1 MDARGDPR
9 MSSSEHHPGLVAG
22 GLPSSPLPA
31 ATIHGVRLSFSP
43 TAAGVPT
50 ADSHHAGEL
59 PLEIRPGGGGFTMS
73 MSEPVKKKRGRP
85 RKYGP
90 DGSMSLALVSPA
102 AVGAASGYS
111 SEPPAPKRRGRP
123 PGSGKKKQ
131 LDALGSA
138 GVGFTPHVII
148 VNPGED
154 VASKIMAFSQQ
165 SPRTICVVSAIGA
178 ISNVTLRQPATLGGT
193 VTIEG
198 RFEILSLSGSFH
210 LAEDGGAW
218 TRTGGLSVSLAGAD
232 SRVLG
237 GGVVGMLVAASPV
250 QVVVASFIPEG
261 RKPKLSQPPKLEPPP
276 PPNPIP
282 PPATVAASAS
292 PPSQGTSSELS
303 DGGGGGSSGLVNLAA
318 GQQHA
323 YTSSASWADPGS
335 QLNHD

>member
-50 ADSHHAGEL
+50 ADSRHAGEL
-59 PLEIRPGGGGFTMS
+59 PLEIRP
-73 MSEPVKKKRGRP
+73 VRP
-85 RKYGP
+85 RRQH
-90 DGSMSLALVSPA
+90 VSGAGLPA

-178 ISNVTLRQPATLGGT
+178 ISNVTLRQPATLAAPSPSRP
-193 VTIEG
+193 G